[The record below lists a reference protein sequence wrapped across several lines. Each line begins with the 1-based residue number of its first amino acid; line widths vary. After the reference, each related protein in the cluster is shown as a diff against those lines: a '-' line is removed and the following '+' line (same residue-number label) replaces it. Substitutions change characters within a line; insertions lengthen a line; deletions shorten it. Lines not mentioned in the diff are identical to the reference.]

1 MKNLFDPPP
10 EEEEAPEL
18 NNTKKTSN
26 NNNTSSTVSGNV
38 VKNKKNKYK
47 GELNMYGEVINSNSN
62 SKNSKLGALLD
73 GKPIPVEPKKK
84 PKNAFENYDE
94 EFPEL
99 K

>member
-1 MKNLFDPPP
+1 
-10 EEEEAPEL
+10 
-18 NNTKKTSN
+18 
-26 NNNTSSTVSGNV
+26 
-38 VKNKKNKYK
+38 
-47 GELNMYGEVINSNSN
+47 MYGEVINSNSN

-84 PKNAFENYDE
+84 PKNVFENYDE